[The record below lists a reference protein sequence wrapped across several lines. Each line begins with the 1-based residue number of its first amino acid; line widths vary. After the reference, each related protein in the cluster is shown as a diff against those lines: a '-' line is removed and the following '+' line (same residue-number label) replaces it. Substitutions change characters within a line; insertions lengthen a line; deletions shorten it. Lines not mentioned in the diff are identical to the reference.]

1 MSRLYCAHNASAKE
15 IVMSDD
21 VRDVMSA
28 MRSTVEVDG
37 PLAEGAS
44 LTEASST
51 AEFPSLIGPVG
62 RRALLQSIAGG
73 LGVAVLAS
81 PASAHVHQAAAA
93 KPAAPT
99 PGARP
104 AAPAAAP
111 SLLFLDK
118 HAFETLAILGDQ
130 IVPGS
135 RAAKSAEFLDR
146 LLSVESLDTQKRF
159 MQSLG
164 AFEREARA
172 AHGKPWKALSA
183 AEANTILTAMSSAA
197 ASEPTRRAFE
207 FIKGGVAETYY
218 STQAGMKEL
227 GWNGALMFAAPIA
240 CG

>member
-1 MSRLYCAHNASAKE
+1 
-15 IVMSDD
+15 MSDD

-28 MRSTVEVDG
+28 RRSTVEVDG

-44 LTEASST
+44 LSEASSP

-81 PASAHVHQAAAA
+81 PASAHVHQAATPA
-93 KPAAPT
+93 KPAAPAT
-99 PGARP
+99 GARP

-111 SLLFLDK
+111 ALLFLDK

-146 LLSVESLDTQKRF
+146 LLSVESTDTQKRF
-159 MQSLG
+159 TQSLG

-183 AEANTILTAMSSAA
+183 AEANTILTAMSAAA